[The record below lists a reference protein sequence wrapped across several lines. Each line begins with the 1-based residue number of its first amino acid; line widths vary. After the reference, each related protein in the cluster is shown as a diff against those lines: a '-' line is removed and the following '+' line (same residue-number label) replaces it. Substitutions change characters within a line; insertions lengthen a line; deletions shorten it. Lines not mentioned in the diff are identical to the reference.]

1 MHKAAHASHQ
11 VVAVIAVGQV
21 DNAVLDCAIS
31 ADEVA
36 GDGQGGLDIEGQA
49 VTRVLEVDAQ
59 HVVAGTRQ
67 VRIAIFYRRGITPD
81 CGVEILNTRTVEARR
96 PRQAQAVER

>member
-1 MHKAAHASHQ
+1 MT
-11 VVAVIAVGQV
+11 VIAVGQV

-31 ADEVA
+31 ADEVT

-59 HVVAGTRQ
+59 HVVAGT
-67 VRIAIFYRRGITPD
+67 
-81 CGVEILNTRTVEARR
+81 
-96 PRQAQAVER
+96 